1 MITNFPT
8 VDTEAE
14 YEINHLGD
22 MLMLSTT
29 MKFLENAKASG
40 SVAGAM
46 LLSGLTNFWGWL
58 GGNIGLVTGLLGL
71 LIGLVTLYVQCLT
84 AKIRI
89 IELNKIKNAEIN
101 D

>member
-8 VDTEAE
+8 VDTGAK
-14 YEINHLGD
+14 YAINCGGGKF
-22 MLMLSTT
+22 MLSAT
-29 MKFLENAKASG
+29 MKFLEDVKASG

-84 AKIRI
+84 AKIKI
-89 IELNKIKNAEIN
+89 IELNKIKDAEIN